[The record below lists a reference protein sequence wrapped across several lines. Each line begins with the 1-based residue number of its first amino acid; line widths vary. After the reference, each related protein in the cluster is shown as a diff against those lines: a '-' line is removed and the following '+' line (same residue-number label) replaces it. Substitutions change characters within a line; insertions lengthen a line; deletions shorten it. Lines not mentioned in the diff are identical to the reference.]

1 MAPYEL
7 KGLTVKQL
15 GEIRNG
21 MVEPE
26 YLWKIM
32 TSTQEEQKESAMI
45 MHHVQLTHLRM
56 RNAELSDIRD
66 KLIANEADL
75 TQGIQKVKEVMTDLQ
90 KTDQILSNIAGF
102 LQIVGRIITVV

>member
-15 GEIRNG
+15 GEIRNS
-21 MVEPE
+21 MAEPE

-32 TSTQEEQKESAMI
+32 NSSPEEQKESAIM

-56 RNAELSDIRD
+56 RTAELADIRD

-75 TQGIQKVKEVMTDLQ
+75 TMGIQKVREVMTDLQ
-90 KTDQILSNIAGF
+90 KTDQILSNVSGF
-102 LQIVGRIITVV
+102 LQIVERIITIV